1 MNLIINAD
9 DFGLTLG
16 ISKGIIIGMKEG
28 IITDTS
34 AMVNSKDF
42 EASVLLAKEAG
53 IESMGVHLNITA
65 LRPVSTINEIKSI
78 VDSNGYFYKN
88 PNAIPTPYNYIEI
101 EKELKEQIKKF
112 LKTGLGLD
120 HLDVHHGFNTIDKKI
135 FEIIINLAE
144 KYKIPLRRN
153 TDKFQNIKEKTVIM
167 TEHFSKEFY
176 SENATEEAMKEIIK
190 KYKDSEGTL
199 EIMTHPGFIDEE
211 LINISSYNY
220 NRKKELDVLTSE
232 EMKKFLRDNNVNLI
246 SYKLLRINVL
256 QKL

>member
-16 ISKGIIIGMKEG
+16 LSKGIIIGMKEG

-34 AMVNSKDF
+34 AMVNSKNF
-42 EASVLLAKEAG
+42 ETSVLLAKEAG

-65 LRPVSTINEIKSI
+65 LMPVSAIDEVKSI

-88 PNAIPTPYNYIEI
+88 PNVIPTPYNYMEI
-101 EKELKEQIKKF
+101 EKELKGQIEKF

-135 FEIIINLAE
+135 FEITINLAK

-153 TDKFQNIKEKTVIM
+153 TDKFQNIKEYTVIM
-167 TEHFSKEFY
+167 TEYFSKEFY
-176 SENATEEAMKEIIK
+176 GDNATEEAMKKILK
-190 KYKDSEGTL
+190 KYKDNEGTL
-199 EIMTHPGFIDEE
+199 EIMTHSGFVDEE
-211 LINISSYNY
+211 LINISSYNN

-232 EMKKFLRDNNVNLI
+232 GMKKFLRDNNINLI
-246 SYKLLRINVL
+246 NYRLLNKNAL
-256 QKL
+256 